1 LTLSQI
7 AKEIIGKSQV
17 FIKYPADEVLNGTT
31 QIKDYI
37 SEQSLITDLVIR
49 KKVSIKAEDGKQQDK
64 EVDEVVPPI
73 VKA

>member
-1 LTLSQI
+1 LTLSQV

-73 VKA
+73 VKT

>member
-1 LTLSQI
+1 LTLSQV

-17 FIKYPADEVLNGTT
+17 FIKYPADEVINGST
-31 QIKDYI
+31 QIKEFI

-49 KKVSIKAEDGKQQDK
+49 KKASIKAEDGKQQDK

-73 VKA
+73 VKT

>member
-49 KKVSIKAEDGKQQDK
+49 KKASIKAEDGKQHDK
-64 EVDEVVPPI
+64 EVDEAVPPI
-73 VKA
+73 VKT

>member
-1 LTLSQI
+1 LTLSQV

-49 KKVSIKAEDGKQQDK
+49 KKASIKAEDGKQQDK

-73 VKA
+73 VKS

>member
-1 LTLSQI
+1 LTLSQV

-49 KKVSIKAEDGKQQDK
+49 KKASIKAEDGKQQDK

-73 VKA
+73 VKT